1 MFPHA
6 VPLLAF
12 IVLTAFIPVFFVYL
26 ANDSRFSAIIKTYG
40 GLNASFMTTVF
51 LVFGL
56 NLASLANEVWS
67 ARDRAVAAVATEG
80 DVLRIIARLASGVKT
95 PIGRDVVESLNRYE
109 RYTVTEEWPQL
120 GQPGRAYGEAGG
132 LGAVTVMIASD
143 EMAAAVKPSV
153 YTQIMA
159 QMNTL
164 RTARNTRYA
173 LSDSGLNPV
182 KWAFV
187 CFTEIVAMLT
197 VGFGHLERK
206 RAQILAFALFFAA
219 STPTLAVLVIE
230 SNPFRG
236 FVPVSSHPIEVAL
249 DHSTGLLAKMPPK
262 RPTGAE

>member
-1 MFPHA
+1 VRLGGGRGEA
-6 VPLLAF
+6 ESTWAAAQRTALL
-12 IVLTAFIPVFFVYL
+12 L
-26 ANDSRFSAIIKTYG
+26 
-40 GLNASFMTTVF
+40 SF
-51 LVFGL
+51 LPP
-56 NLASLANEVWS
+56 WK
-67 ARDRAVAAVATEG
+67 AAVHAAG
-80 DVLRIIARLASGVKT
+80 AGLAAGGAAAALADACARLALALRSPGAPPRLRT
-95 PIGRDVVESLNRYE
+95 AGAEI
-109 RYTVTEEWPQL
+109 VTL
-120 GQPGRAYGEAGG
+120 GRAGSLRAQMG

-153 YTQIMA
+153 HTQIMA